1 MAVAIA
7 SSASGNINETGNSI
21 TVSITP
27 SGADRA
33 IAIAISGH
41 ASGAV
46 LGITSV
52 TVDGNNATQ
61 AVITTAD
68 TQNMGL
74 NAIYYYLAPATSAQN
89 VVVTF
94 DQTLSTNESALMGV
108 FALTGVK
115 SASALDNTDFVN
127 QDPGTAIA
135 TNLSMA
141 ITAGAYAF
149 VAYNDVGKVAVYDGT
164 SGWAENF
171 SAALSDTIKH
181 SVGSHL
187 SAGATE
193 NPFGNDTNYL
203 QACVAMASFLSTVA
217 PTVTTQAVS
226 DLTQTTATGNG
237 NVTNDGG
244 TAITE
249 RGVCWN
255 TSTNPTT
262 ANSKATASGTT
273 GAYTVSMTGLTQSTL
288 YYARA
293 YAINSVGTSYGAN
306 TIFITPQA
314 LTLTAG
320 TGAFVMTFWD
330 AILKTVGITNVSK
343 PTTSITNDSKPTTT
357 FVNVSKPSTS
367 ITNDSKPNL

>member
-7 SSASGNINETGNSI
+7 SSNSGTLNQTGNSLA
-21 TVSITP
+21 VAITP
-27 SGADRA
+27 SGADRGV
-33 IAIAISGH
+33 IILISGH
-41 ASGAV
+41 GSGRYC
-46 LGITSV
+46 GITSV

-61 AVITTAD
+61 AAITSRASNLGD
-68 TQNMGL
+68 
-74 NAIYYYLAPATSAQN
+74 NAIYYYLAPAASAQN

-94 DQTLSTNESALMGV
+94 DITLSTNESAMV
-108 FALTGVK
+108 AVYAVTGIK
-115 SASALDNTDFVN
+115 SASPVDNTDSVIA
-127 QDPGTAIA
+127 DGGDAIG

-141 ITAGAYAF
+141 IAADAYAF
-149 VAYNDVGKVAVYDGT
+149 VIFNDFNQLAVYNGT
-164 SGWAENF
+164 AGWVENF
-171 SAALSDTIKH
+171 SAELSDTYKH
-181 SVGSHL
+181 SAGSHL

-193 NPFGNDTNYL
+193 NPYANRVQYAQVT
-203 QACVAMASFLSTVA
+203 AAMASFLTVVA

-226 DLTQTTATGNG
+226 SVTQTTATGNG

-262 ANSKATASGTT
+262 ANSKATSAGTT

-314 LTLTAG
+314 LTMTAS
-320 TGAFVMTFWD
+320 TGSFILTFWD
-330 AILKTVGITNVSK
+330 AILRTVGITNTSK
-343 PTTSITNDSKPTTT
+343 PTTSFTNS
-357 FVNVSKPSTS
+357 SKPSTT
-367 ITNDSKPNL
+367 ITNASKPSTTIINSSKPNL